1 MLMFD
6 NFVFVATEINH
17 NSQFHTL
24 EFGTIGLTYLNTIK
38 LLTLKQVGKN
48 IYEAECTVRVIS
60 ELFLGDSGNIYK
72 GSL

>member
-1 MLMFD
+1 MVV
-6 NFVFVATEINH
+6 NFVLSPTEINH

-24 EFGTIGLTYLNTIK
+24 GFGTIKLTYLNAIK

-48 IYEAECTVRVIS
+48 IYEAECAARVIS